1 MHMVNIVLGK
11 AISIAKQL
19 CLLNLPILPVINLFL
34 LSSHYKTV
42 DFTNKIFAIEAEN
55 ITF

>member
-1 MHMVNIVLGK
+1 MVNIVLGK